1 MNPRRSGD
9 RTGQEDKEQA
19 MSEGFAER
27 FEKSVASI
35 KEGDVVHGKVL
46 TVDEEHVQID
56 VGFKSEGFVPTWEFM
71 DEEGTVL
78 VKPGDSVE
86 VLVEEAEDYSGRVVL
101 SKEKADRLL
110 VWDEI
115 SRAYKADEAVDG
127 VVIARVKGGLAV
139 DIGVKAF
146 LPGSQVDLRPVRNL
160 EQVVGQK
167 LQFKIIK
174 FNKRRGNIVLSRRA
188 LLETERQ
195 KLRLETLETLAPG
208 QIVDGVI
215 KNLTDYGAFL
225 DLGGIDGL
233 LHVTDMSW
241 GRVNHPSELFNVG
254 DEIKVKVL
262 KFDPDSERVSLGLK
276 QIQPDP
282 WIDASMRYGIGRRIQ
297 GRVVSLAEYGA
308 FVELEPGIEGLIHVS
323 EMSWTKRIKHP
334 SKVLSV
340 SDEVEAVVLD
350 VNEKERKISLG
361 MKQIEPNPW
370 SVIEETYPVGTK
382 VTGMVRNITNFG
394 IFVGLEEGIDG
405 LVHVSDISWTE
416 QVKHPS
422 EKFKKGDEVEAVVL
436 KIDKENEKFSLGIKQ
451 LETNP
456 WNEILKKFP
465 VGEEVSGEVTNVAD
479 FGAFVKLEEGI
490 EGLIYSS
497 ELASER
503 VDKPS
508 DVVQPGQQVTALVTK
523 VDPVEQKI
531 SLSIR
536 ALSDREQREALKKLS
551 VQQSTSQT
559 TTLGDL
565 LAEKLAQKAEEGS
578 EE

>member
-1 MNPRRSGD
+1 
-9 RTGQEDKEQA
+9 
-19 MSEGFAER
+19 MSESFAEL
-27 FEKSVASI
+27 FEKSATKI
-35 KEGDVVHGKVL
+35 KEGEVVRGRVL
-46 TVDEEHVQID
+46 AIDDDHVTID
-56 VGFKSEGFVPTWEFM
+56 VGFKSEGLVPTWEFM
-71 DEEGTVL
+71 DDDGTLL
-78 VKPGDSVE
+78 VAPGDDVD
-86 VLVEEAEDYSGRVVL
+86 VLVEESEDQGGRIVL

-115 SRAYKADEAVDG
+115 SRAYKADEPVEG
-127 VVIARVKGGLAV
+127 IVISRVKGGLAV

-167 LQFKIIK
+167 LKFKIIK

-195 KLRLETLETLAPG
+195 KLRAETLETLAPG

-215 KNLTDYGAFL
+215 KNLTDYGAFI

-241 GRVNHPSELFNVG
+241 GRVNHPSELFQVG

-262 KFDPDSERVSLGLK
+262 KFDAETERVSLGLK

-282 WIDASMRYGIGRRIQ
+282 WTDASMRYPLGKRVK

-308 FVELEPGIEGLIHVS
+308 FIELEPGIEGLIHVS
-323 EMSWTKRIKHP
+323 EMSWTKRVKHP
-334 SKVLSV
+334 SKVVSV
-340 SDEVEAVVLD
+340 GDEVEAVVLD
-350 VNEKERKISLG
+350 VGEKDRKISLG

-370 SVIEETYPVGTK
+370 SVIEQTYPVGTRVK
-382 VTGMVRNITNFG
+382 GTVRNITNFG

-422 EKFKKGDEVEAVVL
+422 EKFKKGDEIEAVVL

-451 LETNP
+451 LQANP
-456 WNEILKKFP
+456 WDEILKKYP
-465 VGEEVSGEVTNVAD
+465 IGEEVTGEVSSVAD
-479 FGAFVKLEEGI
+479 FGAFVRLDEGI

-497 ELASER
+497 ELAEER
-503 VDKPS
+503 VDDPAE
-508 DVVQPGQQVTALVTK
+508 VVKPGQRVTALVTK

-536 ALSDREQREALKKLS
+536 ALHDREQRDALRKLA

-559 TTLGDL
+559 TTFGDL
-565 LAEKLAQKAEEGS
+565 LQKKLAERAEGEGD

>member
-1 MNPRRSGD
+1 
-9 RTGQEDKEQA
+9 
-19 MSEGFAER
+19 MSETFAEI
-27 FEKSVASI
+27 FEKSESKI
-35 KEGDVVHGKVL
+35 KEGEVVRGKVL
-46 TVDEEHVQID
+46 SIDDDHVQID
-56 VGFKSEGFVPTWEFM
+56 VGFKSEGLVPTWEFM
-71 DEEGTVL
+71 DDDGTL
-78 VKPGDSVE
+78 LIAPGDDVD
-86 VLVEEAEDYSGRVVL
+86 VLVEESEDSSGRIVL

-115 SRAYKADEAVDG
+115 SRAYKADEAVEG
-127 VVIARVKGGLAV
+127 TVVSRVKGGLAV

-160 EQVVGQK
+160 ENVVGQK
-167 LQFKIIK
+167 LTFKIIK

-195 KLRLETLETLAPG
+195 KLRAKTLEILAPD

-215 KNLTDYGAFL
+215 KNLTDYGAFI

-241 GRVNHPSELFNVG
+241 GRVGHPGELFQVG

-262 KFDPDSERVSLGLK
+262 KFDPESERVSLGLK

-282 WIDASMRYGIGRRIQ
+282 WIDASMRYSIGKRIN
-297 GRVVSLAEYGA
+297 GKVVSLAEYGA

-334 SKVLSV
+334 SKVV
-340 SDEVEAVVLD
+340 TVGDEVESVVLAVD
-350 VNEKERKISLG
+350 ERDRKISLG

-370 SVIEETYPVGTK
+370 SVIEQTYPVGTK
-382 VTGMVRNITNFG
+382 VSGTIRNITNFG

-416 QVKHPS
+416 QIKHPS
-422 EKFKKGDEVEAVVL
+422 EKFKKGDEVEALVL

-451 LETNP
+451 LESNP
-456 WNEILKKFP
+456 WEEILKKYP
-465 VGEEVSGEVTNVAD
+465 VGEEVTGEVTNVAD

-497 ELASER
+497 ELSTER
-503 VDKPS
+503 IDNPEE
-508 DVVQPGQQVTALVTK
+508 VVQPGQQVTALVTK
-523 VDPVEQKI
+523 VDPREQKI

-536 ALSDREQREALKKLS
+536 ALTDREQRDSLKKLAK
-551 VQQSTSQT
+551 QQATSQT

-565 LAEKLAQKAEEGS
+565 LADKLATKAEGQEGGK
-578 EE
+578 E

>member
-1 MNPRRSGD
+1 
-9 RTGQEDKEQA
+9 
-19 MSEGFAER
+19 MSNSESFADL
-27 FEKSVASI
+27 FEKNLRSV
-35 KEGDVVHGKVL
+35 KEGEVVRGRVL
-46 TVDEEHVQID
+46 AIDDEHVSID
-56 VGFKSEGFVPTWEFM
+56 IGFKSEGMVASWEFM
-71 DEEGTVL
+71 DEDGTVL
-78 VKPGDSVE
+78 VAPGDE
-86 VLVEEAEDYSGRVVL
+86 VDVLLEEAEGDDGRVVI
-101 SKEKADRLL
+101 SKEKADRLKI
-110 VWDEI
+110 WDDI
-115 SRAYKADEAVDG
+115 SRAYKADEAVEG
-127 VVIARVKGGLAV
+127 MVLSRVKGGLAV

-160 EQVVGQK
+160 EHIVGQR

-174 FNKRRGNIVLSRRA
+174 FNKRRANIVLSRRA
-188 LLETERQ
+188 LLESER
-195 KLRLETLETLAPG
+195 KRMRETTLQTLAPG

-215 KNLTDYGAFL
+215 KNLTDYGAFI

-241 GRVNHPSELFNVG
+241 GRVNHPSEIFHVG

-262 KFDPDSERVSLGLK
+262 KFDSDNERVSLGLK

-282 WIDASMRYGIGRRIQ
+282 WIDASMRYPIGKRIS

-308 FVELEPGIEGLIHVS
+308 FLELEPGIEGLIHVS

-334 SKVLSV
+334 SKVVSV
-340 SDEVEAVVLD
+340 GDTVEAVVLD
-350 VNEKERKISLG
+350 VDERDRKISLG

-370 SVIEETYPVGTK
+370 SVIEQKYPVGTR
-382 VTGMVRNITNFG
+382 VSGAVRNVTNFG
-394 IFVGLEEGIDG
+394 VFVGLEEGIDG

-416 QVKHPS
+416 QIKHPS
-422 EKFKKGDEVEAVVL
+422 EKFNKGDVVEAVVL

-451 LETNP
+451 LQENP
-456 WNEILKKFP
+456 WNELLRKYP
-465 VGEEVSGEVTNVAD
+465 VGSEITGPVTNVAD

-497 ELASER
+497 ELAAER
-503 VDKPS
+503 VDNPAE
-508 DVVQPGQQVTALVTK
+508 VVQPGQQVTALITR

-536 ALSDREQREALKKLS
+536 ALTDREQREALKKLAA
-551 VQQSTSQT
+551 QQSARQS

-565 LAEKLAQKAEEGS
+565 LAEKLARKAENSSGNDGGE
-578 EE
+578 

>member
-1 MNPRRSGD
+1 
-9 RTGQEDKEQA
+9 
-19 MSEGFAER
+19 MSESFAEL
-27 FEKSVASI
+27 FEKAPPSV

-46 TVDEEHVQID
+46 AVDEDNVTID
-56 VGFKSEGFVPTWEFM
+56 VGFKSEGMVPTWEFM
-71 DEEGTVL
+71 DDDGTLL
-78 VKPGDSVE
+78 VAPGDEVD
-86 VLVEEAEDYSGRVVL
+86 VLVEEAEDLSGRIVL

-115 SRAYKADEAVDG
+115 SRAYKADEAVEG
-127 VVIARVKGGLAV
+127 SVIARVKGGLAV

-167 LQFKIIK
+167 LKFKIIK

-195 KLRLETLETLAPG
+195 RLRTETLETLGAG

-215 KNLTDYGAFL
+215 KNLTDYGAFI

-241 GRVNHPSELFNVG
+241 GRVNHPSELFQVG

-262 KFDPDSERVSLGLK
+262 KFDADAERVSLGLK
-276 QIQPDP
+276 QILPDP
-282 WIDASMRYGIGRRIQ
+282 WVDASMRYPIGKRVH

-334 SKVLSV
+334 SKVVSV
-340 SDEVEAVVLD
+340 GDEAEAVVLD
-350 VNEKERKISLG
+350 VDERERKISLG
-361 MKQIEPNPW
+361 IKQIEPNPW
-370 SVIEETYPVGTK
+370 TVIEQTYPVGTK
-382 VTGMVRNITNFG
+382 VTGTIRNITNFG
-394 IFVGLEEGIDG
+394 VFVGLEEGIDG

-416 QVKHPS
+416 QIKHPG
-422 EKFKKGDEVEAVVL
+422 EKFNKGDEIEALVL

-451 LETNP
+451 LTANP
-456 WNEILKKFP
+456 WDEIQKKFP
-465 VGEEVSGEVTNVAD
+465 VGEEVTGEVTNVAD
-479 FGAFVKLEEGI
+479 FGAFVRLDEGI
-490 EGLIYSS
+490 DGLIYSS
-497 ELASER
+497 ELSTDR
-503 VDKPS
+503 VDDPS
-508 DVVQPGQQVTALVTK
+508 EVVQPGQQVTALVTR

-536 ALSDREQREALKKLS
+536 ALHDKEQREALKKMAS
-551 VQQSTSQT
+551 QQATSQAT
-559 TTLGDL
+559 TFGDL
-565 LAEKLAQKAEEGS
+565 LSRKLAERAEEG
-578 EE
+578 EEE

>member
-1 MNPRRSGD
+1 
-9 RTGQEDKEQA
+9 
-19 MSEGFAER
+19 MSQSFAEL
-27 FEKSVASI
+27 FEKSANKI
-35 KEGDVVHGKVL
+35 KEGELVRGRVL
-46 TVDEEHVQID
+46 AVDEDNVTID
-56 VGFKSEGFVPTWEFM
+56 IGFKSEGLVPTWEFM
-71 DEEGTVL
+71 DEDGTL
-78 VKPGDSVE
+78 LIKPGDTVD
-86 VLVEEAEDYSGRVVL
+86 VLVEEAEDQMGRIVL

-115 SRAYKADEAVDG
+115 SNAYKADQPVEG
-127 VVIARVKGGLAV
+127 TVVSRVKGGLAV

-160 EQVVGQK
+160 EHVVGQK
-167 LQFKIIK
+167 LKFKIIK

-195 KLRLETLETLAPG
+195 KLRAETLETLAPG

-215 KNLTDYGAFL
+215 KNLTDYGAFI

-241 GRVNHPSELFNVG
+241 GRVNHPSEMFQVG

-262 KFDPDSERVSLGLK
+262 KFDPETERVSLGLK

-282 WIDASMRYGIGRRIQ
+282 WIDASMRYPIGKRIK
-297 GRVVSLAEYGA
+297 GRVVSLADYGA
-308 FVELEPGIEGLIHVS
+308 FVELEAGIEGLIHVS

-340 SDEVEAVVLD
+340 GDEAEAVVLD
-350 VNEKERKISLG
+350 VDERERKISLG

-370 SVIEETYPVGTK
+370 SVIEQTYPVGTR
-382 VTGMVRNITNFG
+382 VRGTVRNITNFG
-394 IFVGLEEGIDG
+394 VFIGLEEGIDG

-416 QVKHPS
+416 QIKHPS
-422 EKFKKGDEVEAVVL
+422 EKFKKGDEIEAVVL

-451 LETNP
+451 LTQNP
-456 WNEILKKFP
+456 WDAIQKKYP
-465 VGEEVSGEVTNVAD
+465 VGEEVTGEVSSVAD
-479 FGAFVKLEEGI
+479 FGAFVRLEDGI

-497 ELASER
+497 ELSSER
-503 VDKPS
+503 VDDPAE
-508 DVVQPGQQVTALVTK
+508 VVKPGQNVTALVTR

-536 ALSDREQREALKKLS
+536 ALHDKEQRAALRKLA
-551 VQQSTSQT
+551 VQQSASQT

-565 LAEKLAQKAEEGS
+565 LSRKLARKAEEENEG
-578 EE
+578 